1 MLGEIE
7 EVLAAQGR
15 SERLREG
22 LVVAIAGPPNV
33 GKSTLMNALARREV
47 ALRETMLRIA
57 GAIMVL
63 EEVLSA
69 APETGPGPETATPD
83 TAATAVPDTAVRDT
97 AVPDTTVPDTAVPGT
112 SPAAAGRGPHGDG
125 QPAVLTVP

>member
-1 MLGEIE
+1 MI
-7 EVLAAQGR
+7 VQVQARLAALKQEYQAG
-15 SERLREG
+15 EEQLRD
-22 LVVAIAGPPNV
+22 
-33 GKSTLMNALARREV
+33 LARREV

-63 EEVLSA
+63 EEVLST
-69 APETGPGPETATPD
+69 APEAGPAPETATPD